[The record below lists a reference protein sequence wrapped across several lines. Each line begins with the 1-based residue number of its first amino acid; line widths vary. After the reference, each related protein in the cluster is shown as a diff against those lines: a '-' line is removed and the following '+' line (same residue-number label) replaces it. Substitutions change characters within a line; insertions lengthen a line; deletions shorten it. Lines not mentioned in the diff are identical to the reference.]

1 MSKRRVA
8 LGRGAHDIVSI
19 DDDLKRMI
27 VTYRFLIIKC
37 FFSCR
42 ITRFIFIQIVFSLY
56 IAFYT
61 VFILINTCII
71 HNQLLCAVQQIR
83 IVCPV

>member
-1 MSKRRVA
+1 MSECRVA
-8 LGRGAHDIVSI
+8 LGRGAHNIVSI
-19 DDDLKRMI
+19 DDDLQRII
-27 VTYRFLIIKC
+27 VGYRFLIIKR

-61 VFILINTCII
+61 VFILINTCIC
-71 HNQLLCAVQQIR
+71 LLYTSRCV
-83 IVCPV
+83 